1 MLEYPVNQGELAQK
15 YSEKRSEVAGQIDR
29 LRTLFPNPKGDNL
42 YVRGSFVR
50 GDSPYGDIDVSA
62 YNTGGGYKEKDL
74 PTTFEGTQIAF
85 GFIPLEHLYEYFDG
99 CLRGTS
105 SLRDAVVLNVG
116 EETPLRIFEEQKTK
130 LDTERTHDYL
140 YYLTMEE
147 AITRR
152 RYESAE
158 GGEYEGAKRKAGSK
172 RTISRLV
179 WSYKEI
185 FPELHVIPDTNNTIR
200 ELAESGIVSP
210 ELPDY
215 IDIIQRLLKNGDT
228 ASDQWDQSRLR
239 IAQWFDGELVPL
251 VQNLTQNVLPRELV
265 QGLEVSV
272 DPQASSSELSWIYE
286 YSSGTLK
293 SYRKWM
299 AMFALSSHAHT
310 EQEVLVEILKLS
322 RGNYTYRNIIRNL
335 VRNEA
340 FPVSAL
346 QPSDIET
353 DIYAQRDLEKR
364 TK

>member
-62 YNTGGGYKEKDL
+62 SNTGGGYKEKDL